1 MMEFRIDMKIEV
13 EEQSDDLS
21 TRVPIIVQILYR
33 GGRWQAQCVDPPF
46 STLLCDSLEE
56 ALVQAAKDASKE
68 LSTA

>member
-13 EEQSDDLS
+13 EEQADDLS

-33 GGRWQAQCVDPPF
+33 GGRWQAQCVEPPF

-68 LSTA
+68 LSAA

>member
-1 MMEFRIDMKIEV
+1 MEFRIEMMIEV

-21 TRVPIIVQILYR
+21 TRVPVIIQILYR

>member
-1 MMEFRIDMKIEV
+1 MMEFRIEMKIEV

-21 TRVPIIVQILYR
+21 TRVPVILQILYR

>member
-1 MMEFRIDMKIEV
+1 MEFRIEMKIEV

-21 TRVPIIVQILYR
+21 TRVPVIVQVLYR

>member
-13 EEQSDDLS
+13 EEQADDLS

-68 LSTA
+68 LSAA

>member
-1 MMEFRIDMKIEV
+1 MMEFRIEMKIEV

>member
-1 MMEFRIDMKIEV
+1 MMEFRIEMKIEV

-21 TRVPIIVQILYR
+21 TRVPVIIQILYR

>member
-1 MMEFRIDMKIEV
+1 MMEFRIEMKIEV
-13 EEQSDDLS
+13 EEQADDLS
-21 TRVPIIVQILYR
+21 TRVPVTVQILYR

-68 LSTA
+68 LSAA

>member
-13 EEQSDDLS
+13 EEQADELS
-21 TRVPIIVQILYR
+21 TRVPITVQILYR
-33 GGRWQAQCVDPPF
+33 GGRWQAQCVEPPF

-68 LSTA
+68 LSAA

>member
-13 EEQSDDLS
+13 EEQADDLS

>member
-13 EEQSDDLS
+13 EEQADDLS

-33 GGRWQAQCVDPPF
+33 GGRWQAQCVEPPF

-68 LSTA
+68 LSAT

>member
-1 MMEFRIDMKIEV
+1 MEFRIEMKIEV

-21 TRVPIIVQILYR
+21 TRVPVIIQILYR
-33 GGRWQAQCVDPPF
+33 GGRWQAQCVEPPF

>member
-33 GGRWQAQCVDPPF
+33 GGRWKAQCVDPPF

>member
-1 MMEFRIDMKIEV
+1 MEFRIEMKIEV

-21 TRVPIIVQILYR
+21 TRVPVIIQILYR

>member
-13 EEQSDDLS
+13 EEQADDLS
-21 TRVPIIVQILYR
+21 IRVPVIIQILYR

-68 LSTA
+68 LSAA